1 MNDIKDYLDL
11 GEETIMIMIN
21 GNEYAVTRDQP
32 VTDPKSETPYCLT
45 PIKKRGA
52 QSSFRLVRNQV
63 RLDMLFPVGD
73 KPFSPGGMP
82 KWWVREIKPG
92 VIQQA

>member
-1 MNDIKDYLDL
+1 MNDLKQYLDL
-11 GEETIMIMIN
+11 GEETMMIAIN
-21 GNEYAVTRDQP
+21 GNNYFVTRDQP
-32 VTDPKSETPYCLT
+32 VNDPKTETSYLLT
-45 PIKKRGA
+45 PEKKRGA